1 METEL
6 SPKRSAKA
14 FLLMNAVVTLP
25 DLVFANTCKDVSI
38 LRNTATTSLIGIVIV
53 SLDSNMVSK

>member
-1 METEL
+1 MATEL

-25 DLVFANTCKDVSI
+25 DLVFANTCKDMSI
-38 LRNTATTSLIGIVIV
+38 LRNTATASLIGSV
-53 SLDSNMVSK
+53 SVYLNSNMMFK